1 LALAARA
8 SKYGISLYQALWEV
22 PLSALN
28 QFMVYDELQA
38 GRRPRWLEVGEGD
51 IGSLDNLMEAAMTCS

>member
-22 PLSALN
+22 PLAALN

-38 GRRPRWLEVGEGD
+38 GRRPRWLEVSEGD
-51 IGSLDNLMEAAMTCS
+51 IGSLDSLIEAAMTSS